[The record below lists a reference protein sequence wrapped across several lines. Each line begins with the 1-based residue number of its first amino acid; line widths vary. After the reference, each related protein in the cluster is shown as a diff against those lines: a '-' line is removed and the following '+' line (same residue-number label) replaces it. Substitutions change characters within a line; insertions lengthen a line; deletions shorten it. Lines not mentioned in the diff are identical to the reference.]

1 MARSVIH
8 SGADCSG
15 RPLGG
20 ARRGEGLHETIST
33 FGRPG
38 ECGRPA
44 ASFAGAGRTSMSLL
58 EIRDLRKRF
67 GGLIVLDGIELD
79 VREGEIQG
87 VIGPN
92 GAGKSTLFNIING
105 IYRADSGSI
114 RFKGKEIGNRPVHR
128 VARLGIGRTF
138 QVARV
143 FNEMTVLN
151 NMLVP
156 SVIMPLQRAEAVRRA
171 EELLE
176 LATLD
181 RVKNNP
187 AIEIS
192 GGQKKLLEFV
202 RTMMTDPDLILLDEP
217 FNGIN
222 PALIEVLIGL
232 VRQLNERGKTFLLI
246 SHEMPHVSQ
255 LCDRVSVLAA
265 GSNIARGTPEEVR
278 ANPDVIAA
286 YLGH

>member
-1 MARSVIH
+1 MIRCHDVVVEVAGKRLLDGV
-8 SGADCSG
+8 GFTV
-15 RPLGG
+15 PEGG
-20 ARRGEGLHETIST
+20 ALTI
-33 FGRPG
+33 
-38 ECGRPA
+38 
-44 ASFAGAGRTSMSLL
+44 
-58 EIRDLRKRF
+58 
-67 GGLIVLDGIELD
+67 
-79 VREGEIQG
+79 
-87 VIGPN
+87 IGPN

>member
-1 MARSVIH
+1 MTVLSV
-8 SGADCSG
+8 SGLRTGYGDQ
-15 RPLGG
+15 
-20 ARRGEGLHETIST
+20 EIVHGL
-33 FGRPG
+33 
-38 ECGRPA
+38 
-44 ASFAGAGRTSMSLL
+44 
-58 EIRDLRKRF
+58 DLQVSPSEVAV
-67 GGLIVLDGIELD
+67 I
-79 VREGEIQG
+79 
-87 VIGPN
+87 IGPN

-105 IYRADSGSI
+105 IYSADSGSI
-114 RFKGKEIGNRPVHR
+114 RFKGSEITNRSVHR
-128 VARLGIGRTF
+128 VARAGIGRTF

-156 SVIMPLQRAEAVRRA
+156 SVIMTMSRSDAVRRA
-171 EELLE
+171 EALLE
-176 LATLD
+176 LATLE

-222 PALIEVLIGL
+222 PALIDVLIGM
-232 VRQLNERGKTFLLI
+232 VGQLNDRGKTFLLI
-246 SHEMPHVSQ
+246 SHEMPHVSE
-255 LCDRVSVLAA
+255 LCNTVSVLAA
-265 GSNIARGTPEEVR
+265 GTNIARGTPEEVR

-286 YLGH
+286 YLGQ